1 MNCSRTLD
9 SFTFNSGS
17 DGEIYCKNCY
27 QEQFGTLSRRSRS
40 RTMSR
45 AESRAASRSRVRSR
59 SGSIPNLDSVEGH
72 RIMADSIINTTSIK
86 AKEGD
91 KDACPRCLGK
101 VFEAEKMMTRY
112 RVYHRKC
119 FTCEEC
125 KVSSC
130 KYQKRFRK
138 SYPTF
143 ELKNN
148 LIFLEPYFSEHSTPV
163 ILQKDQVLK
172 LQSIVA
178 TVTQNYL
185 VHL

>member
-1 MNCSRTLD
+1 
-9 SFTFNSGS
+9 
-17 DGEIYCKNCY
+17 
-27 QEQFGTLSRRSRS
+27 
-40 RTMSR
+40 MSR

-119 FTCEEC
+119 FTCKEC
-125 KVSSC
+125 KV
-130 KYQKRFRK
+130 RF
-138 SYPTF
+138 
-143 ELKNN
+143 
-148 LIFLEPYFSEHSTPV
+148 I
-163 ILQKDQVLK
+163 QVSK
-172 LQSIVA
+172 EIQI
-178 TVTQNYL
+178 
-185 VHL
+185 